1 MAAHRYWRVTG
12 VLVQGDSLELTDTML
27 LIEGVALSPA
37 PTLSATIAPDFGT
50 LSSLLSGTASEIVSW
65 PASVVRSPGFALHID
80 CGVSGT
86 DSPELRLGAGSS
98 RRTFPQDLTIQF
110 SDNGLTWETHRSY
123 LNLSYPG
130 DFTLTSFS
138 PSTGEPDF
146 TKVSL
151 LLNGS
156 FTDQSS
162 PAKTVTPVGGAT
174 VSSTVSKY
182 GGTSYQFDGTSGY
195 LSTPSNTPAFD
206 FGSGDFTVECWV
218 NQTSRTAG
226 EYDTIF
232 QLETG
237 STFSKNMYLVMS
249 ASYLGVLIANPAKTG
264 WGVAMNLSLALLPA
278 LGTWAHVALTR
289 SGNVYKI
296 WLDGVAIGTAT
307 YSEPV
312 NTSTTDLNIGWAG
325 TADSYFH
332 GFIDDFRVTKGLAR
346 YTSTFTPP
354 AAQFPNALG
363 SGGVDGVLATDPDL
377 PRPLKFA
384 PTLQSVEG
392 ADLGPFSAYSLKTIS
407 YTAADMANGGTGR
420 IYGTT
425 KEKNTPANTPLSRR
439 VWLVDERSQ
448 LVIREAWSDAATGAF
463 EFRDIATGRPY
474 TTISFDHLH
483 NYRAVIADNQLPEL
497 QA

>member
-12 VLVQGDSLELTDTML
+12 VLVTGSALELTDCML
-27 LIEGVALSPA
+27 LVAGVTPTPT
-37 PTLSATIAPDFGT
+37 PTLTATIGPDVGT
-50 LSSLLSGTASEIVSW
+50 LSTLVDGDSSAIVSW
-65 PASVVRSPGFALHID
+65 PVATVRSPGFALVFD
-80 CGVSGT
+80 CGVGGV
-86 DSPELRLGAGSS
+86 DSPGLRLGSGSARS
-98 RRTFPQDLTIQF
+98 TFPRDLILQF
-110 SDNGLTWETHRSY
+110 SDDGLVWETHMSY

-138 PSTGEPDF
+138 LSTGEPDF
-146 TKVSL
+146 LKVSL

-162 PAKTVTPVGGAT
+162 PAKAVTPVGGVT

-195 LSTPSNTPAFD
+195 LSTPSNIPAFD
-206 FGSGDFTVECWV
+206 FASGDFTIECWV

-226 EYDTIF
+226 EYDSIF

-237 STFSKNMYLVMS
+237 AAYSKNMFLHMS
-249 ASYLGVLIANPAKTG
+249 SSYFGVLVGNTAKTA
-264 WGVAMNLSLALLPA
+264 WSVAMNLSLALLPE

-307 YSEPV
+307 SSEPI
-312 NTSTTDLNIGWAG
+312 NTSTTNLNIGWAG
-325 TADSYFH
+325 TTDSYFH

-354 AAQFPNALG
+354 AAQFPNATG
-363 SGGVDGVLATDPDL
+363 SGGVGDVLATDLAL
-377 PRPLKFA
+377 PRPLRFA
-384 PTLQSVEG
+384 PTVQSVAG

-407 YTAADMANGGTGR
+407 YTAADMVNGGQGR

-425 KEKNTPANTPLSRR
+425 KEKNTPSNTPLSRR
-439 VWLVDERSQ
+439 VLLVDERSQ
-448 LVIREAWSDAATGAF
+448 VVIRQTWSDRATGAF
-463 EFRDIATGRPY
+463 EFRDLAMGRPY
-474 TTISFDHLH
+474 TTISYDHLR
-483 NYRAVIADNQLPEL
+483 NYRAVIADNQLAEL